1 MAKRR
6 RLNAP
11 TAEELAKIT
20 EGFAAKP
27 DSKRPSAL
35 GVNVPPIARVAGEAA
50 AHSGV
55 KAADARRYQA
65 AKDAGLLAQK
75 IPLAQIK
82 TEHLSRDRM
91 QVDEADMAELKHS
104 ILAHGLR
111 MPIEVLPLEAIDG
124 GPRYGLI
131 SGWRRVAALRAL
143 AMETGRE
150 DFASIPALIRAP
162 KEASDAYISM
172 VEENEIRADLSHFER
187 GRIAVISTK
196 QGAFETVEN
205 AVNALFAAGS
215 KAKRSKIRSFA
226 LIFEAL
232 GDLLQFPTR
241 LSERAGLRIAAALK
255 EDQTPALRAAL
266 ANSAGLSFEDEW
278 RAMEGVLKDYEALG
292 KKAKAERR
300 APKPTRYGEINLANG
315 IKIEKINGEGYI
327 DIRFTGRQA
336 NNELVD
342 TVMLEI
348 QRLLELE

>member
-27 DSKRPSAL
+27 DIKRPSAL

-50 AHSGV
+50 ALSGAE
-55 KAADARRYQA
+55 AADARRYQA
-65 AKDAGLLAQK
+65 AKEAGLLAQK
-75 IPLAQIK
+75 IPLSHIE
-82 TEHLSRDRM
+82 TEHLSRDRVH
-91 QVDEADMAELKHS
+91 VDEAEMAELKHS

-111 MPIEVLPLEAIDG
+111 MPIEVLPLESDNG
-124 GPRYGLI
+124 TSSYGLI

-143 AMETGRE
+143 AKETGRE
-150 DFASIPALIRAP
+150 EFASIPALIRAP

-172 VEENEIRADLSHFER
+172 VEENEIRTDLSHFER
-187 GRIAVISTK
+187 GRIAVISAK
-196 QGAFETVEN
+196 QGAFESVEE

-241 LSERAGLRIAAALK
+241 LSERAGLRLAAALK
-255 EDQTPALRAAL
+255 EDQIPALRAAL
-266 ANSAGLSFEDEW
+266 AQSSGVSFEHEW
-278 RAMEGVLKDYEALG
+278 RVMENVLKDYEALG
-292 KKAKAERR
+292 KKAKVERR
-300 APKPTRYGEINLANG
+300 ASKPEGHGEIKLANG
-315 IKIEKINGEGYI
+315 VKIEKINGEGYI
-327 DIRFTGRQA
+327 DIRFTGRHA
-336 NNELVD
+336 DSELVD

-348 QRLLELE
+348 QRLLEPE

>member
-11 TAEELAKIT
+11 TVEELAKIS
-20 EGFAAKP
+20 EGLAAKL
-27 DSKRPSAL
+27 DTKRPSTL

-50 AHSGV
+50 ALSGAE
-55 KAADARRYQA
+55 AADARRYQA
-65 AKDAGLLAQK
+65 AKEAGLLAQK
-75 IPLAQIK
+75 IPLSQIE

-91 QVDEADMAELKHS
+91 QVDEAEMAELKHS

-111 MPIEVLPLEAIDG
+111 MPIEVLPLEDENSSL
-124 GPRYGLI
+124 RYGLI

-143 AMETGRE
+143 AKETGRE
-150 DFASIPALIRAP
+150 EFVSIPALIRAP

-187 GRIAVISTK
+187 GRIAVISAK
-196 QGAFETVEN
+196 QGAFASAEE

-232 GDLLQFPTR
+232 GDLLNFPTR
-241 LSERAGLRIAAALK
+241 LSERAGLRLAAALK
-255 EDQTPALRAAL
+255 EGQVPVLRAAL
-266 ANSAGLSFEDEW
+266 ADASCVSFEDEW
-278 RAMEGVLKDYEALG
+278 RALEGVLKDYEAQGTKIKL
-292 KKAKAERR
+292 ERR
-300 APKPTRYGEINLANG
+300 VSKPDSYGEIELAKG
-315 IKIEKINGEGYI
+315 VKIEKINGEGYI
-327 DIRFTGRQA
+327 DIRFTGRHA

-342 TVMLEI
+342 TVMREV
-348 QRLLELE
+348 QRLLEPE

>member
-11 TAEELAKIT
+11 TAEELAKIS

-27 DSKRPSAL
+27 DSKRPSPR

-50 AHSGV
+50 AHSG
-55 KAADARRYQA
+55 AEASDARRYQA
-65 AKDAGLLAQK
+65 AKAAGLLAQK
-75 IPLAQIK
+75 IPLSQIE

-91 QVDEADMAELKHS
+91 NVDEAEMAELKHS

-111 MPIEVLPLEAIDG
+111 MPIEVLPLEDDNG
-124 GPRYGLI
+124 TPRYGLI

-150 DFASIPALIRAP
+150 EFASIPALIRAP

-172 VEENEIRADLSHFER
+172 IEENEIRADLSHFER
-187 GRIAVISTK
+187 GRIAVISAK
-196 QGAFETVEN
+196 QGAFENVEE

-232 GDLLQFPTR
+232 GDLLRFPTR
-241 LSERAGLRIAAALK
+241 LSERAGLRLAAALK
-255 EDQTPALRAAL
+255 EDQAPSLRAAL
-266 ANSAGLSFEDEW
+266 ANTPSLSFEHEW
-278 RAMEGVLKDYEALG
+278 RVLDDVLKDYESLS
-292 KKAKAERR
+292 KKAKLERC
-300 APKPTRYGEINLANG
+300 APKPERYGEIDLANG
-315 IKIEKINGEGYI
+315 IKIEKISGGGYI
-327 DIRFTGRQA
+327 DIRFTGRKVD
-336 NNELVD
+336 NELVD

-348 QRLLELE
+348 ERLLESK